1 MRFVSTKAK
10 MNRGLNVTAD
20 ETKRFP
26 NALSS
31 SPKELGEWLSQWAL
45 RREKVL
51 ELLDRKAASRA
62 RVLADRC
69 FQLDRR
75 QATMSEPDWRRVWNS
90 LKLEV
95 SGFLAERRS
104 SGVMSAILSPSEDA
118 SSSSTRVPATSEI
131 RSATGVPPPLRETP
145 PQGLT
150 LSDRRIST
158 PTFKKV

>member
-1 MRFVSTKAK
+1 MTV
-10 MNRGLNVTAD
+10 D

-26 NALSS
+26 NPLST
-31 SPKELGEWLSQWAL
+31 SPQELGEWLSQWAL

-69 FQLDRR
+69 FQLERR
-75 QATMSEPDWRRVWNS
+75 QASMTEPDWRRVWNS

-104 SGVMSAILSPSEDA
+104 SGVMSATLPPLSE
-118 SSSSTRVPATSEI
+118 SSARVPATSEVRTI
-131 RSATGVPPPLRETP
+131 TTVPPPLREAQSLLKRASTT
-145 PQGLT
+145 T
-150 LSDRRIST
+150 L
-158 PTFKKV
+158 KKV